1 MNRAAV
7 AMGLLSWAAAAGA
20 ADHVVV
26 IDAMAFTPKVLAVWP
41 GDTVT
46 WVNRDMFAHNV
57 TATGAAAAAGVKSGD
72 LQPGQRWRHTVR
84 QGEVLDYLCTLHP
97 VMTGRV
103 EAKEVKEGIRPARP
117 RSTS

>member
-1 MNRAAV
+1 MKPMALAG
-7 AMGLLSWAAAAGA
+7 GLLCWAALAANACA

-26 IDAMAFTPKVLAVWP
+26 IEGMAFTPKVVAAGP

-46 WVNRDMFAHNV
+46 WVNKDIVAHNV
-57 TATGAAAAAGVKSGD
+57 TAAGAGIRSGD
-72 LQPGQRWRHTVR
+72 LQPGQRWRHTLR
-84 QGEVLDYLCTLHP
+84 QGENFDYLCTLHP

-103 EAKEVKEGIRPARP
+103 EAKGELKPARH

>member
-1 MNRAAV
+1 MKRAAV
-7 AMGLLSWAAAAGA
+7 AMGLLSWAAAACA
-20 ADHVVV
+20 ADHLVV
-26 IDAMAFTPKVLAVWP
+26 IDAMAFTPKVLAVRP

-57 TATGAAAAAGVKSGD
+57 TATGAAAAAGIRSGD

-84 QGEVLDYLCTLHP
+84 QGESFAYLCTLHP

-103 EAKEVKEGIRPARP
+103 EVGEKIKPARP

>member
-1 MNRAAV
+1 MKPAAV
-7 AMGLLSWAAAAGA
+7 ALALLCLAGVAPAARA
-20 ADHVVV
+20 ADHLVV
-26 IDAMAFTPKVLAVWP
+26 IDGMAFTPKLLAARP

-46 WVNRDMFAHNV
+46 WVNKDMFAHNV
-57 TATGAAAAAGVKSGD
+57 TAVAAGVRSGD

-84 QGEVLDYLCTLHP
+84 QGEIFDYLCTLHP

-103 EAKEVKEGIRPARP
+103 EVKERIKPARP